1 VTVSSSPL
9 VERRRLRAELKQA
22 RLDAG
27 LTQESVADQMDWS
40 LSKLIRIET
49 GAVGIS
55 TNDLAALLRLYNVKD
70 SKRVRAL
77 IAQGREARKQTW
89 WSKYRSALP
98 PTYFQYIEYETAAS
112 IIRTYETLII
122 PGLLQTEEYATA
134 VSRLY
139 RVNPTAAQIKT
150 RVDVRMQRQKLLFGR
165 SVPPL
170 LFFII
175 DEAVINRL
183 LGSKE
188 IGQAQLEK
196 LIRLADRPEVT
207 IEVILSSVGL
217 HRGMGENFH
226 ILEFSGTAD
235 NDVLYFES
243 ARDSI
248 FSHDATDEITV
259 YRELFEELRKISLG
273 PKDTRDF
280 LVEAADKIR
289 SSQALLYYLYHGSLQ
304 GGTMPNP
311 CPMDVVWR
319 VSSKSNGTACVEVAS
334 SETAVLVRD
343 TRNRGRGILSLPF
356 RTWMDFVENIQESG
370 ICLK

>member
-27 LTQESVADQMDWS
+27 LTQETVAEQMDWS

-55 TNDLAALLRLYNVKD
+55 TNDLTALLRLYNVKD
-70 SKRVRAL
+70 PKRVRAL
-77 IAQGREARKQTW
+77 IAQGKEARKQTW

-98 PTYFQYIEYETAAS
+98 PTYFQYIEYETSAS

-122 PGLLQTEEYATA
+122 PGLLQTEEYAAA

-139 RVNPTAAQIKT
+139 RVNPTAAQIRT
-150 RVDVRMQRQKLLFGR
+150 RVEVRMKRQELLLGR
-165 SVPPL
+165 PSPPL
-170 LFFII
+170 LFFIL
-175 DEAVINRL
+175 DEAVIHRL
-183 LGSKE
+183 MGTE
-188 IGQAQLEK
+188 DIRQAQLEK
-196 LIRLADRPEVT
+196 LIRIADRPEVT
-207 IEVILSSVGL
+207 IEIVPASVGL

-226 ILEFSGTAD
+226 ILEFGGTAD

-248 FSHDATDEITV
+248 FSHDATEEITV

-273 PKDTRDF
+273 PKGTRDF
-280 LVEAADKIR
+280 LIEVADKIR
-289 SSQALLYYLYHGSLQ
+289 
-304 GGTMPNP
+304 
-311 CPMDVVWR
+311 
-319 VSSKSNGTACVEVAS
+319 
-334 SETAVLVRD
+334 
-343 TRNRGRGILSLPF
+343 
-356 RTWMDFVENIQESG
+356 
-370 ICLK
+370 